1 MAMARGITSY
11 VTILRPRDPP
21 FATSDQAHVR
31 IELIMTV
38 LAGFAGGLAGALWAG
53 IVSSALLARR
63 PELSAAGWRPD
74 TAWRVLHTAALYGL
88 CGAAAGLLFWLGWGL
103 VAFTSTPWLA
113 VGATYGVLLW
123 VATALPAL
131 TLLALRVPALRAAGV
146 VMAIEALVAAVSVG
160 LLCAFAWHRVA

>member
-1 MAMARGITSY
+1 M
-11 VTILRPRDPP
+11 
-21 FATSDQAHVR
+21 R
-31 IELIMTV
+31 IELTLSV

-103 VAFTSTPWLA
+103 VAFTDGPWIV
-113 VGATYGVLLW
+113 VGASFGLLLW
-123 VATALPAL
+123 FAAAFPAL
-131 TLLALRVPALRAAGV
+131 LLLSLRLPALRAAGV
-146 VMAIEALVAAVSVG
+146 VMAIETLVAAVSIG
-160 LLCAFAWHRVA
+160 LLCAFVWHRGA

>member
-1 MAMARGITSY
+1 M
-11 VTILRPRDPP
+11 
-21 FATSDQAHVR
+21 R
-31 IELIMTV
+31 IELTLSV

-103 VAFTSTPWLA
+103 VAFTDRPWFV
-113 VGATYGVLLW
+113 VGASFGLLLW
-123 VATALPAL
+123 FAAAFPAL
-131 TLLALRVPALRAAGV
+131 LLLSLRLPTLRAAGV
-146 VMAIEALVAAVSVG
+146 VMAIEALVAAISVG
-160 LLCAFAWHRVA
+160 LLCAFVWRRAS

>member
-1 MAMARGITSY
+1 M
-11 VTILRPRDPP
+11 
-21 FATSDQAHVR
+21 R
-31 IELIMTV
+31 IELTLSV

-103 VAFTSTPWLA
+103 VAFTDGPWIV
-113 VGATYGVLLW
+113 VGASFGLLLW
-123 VATALPAL
+123 FAAAFPAL
-131 TLLALRVPALRAAGV
+131 LLLSLRLPALRAAGV
-146 VMAIEALVAAVSVG
+146 VMAIETLIAAVSIG
-160 LLCAFAWHRVA
+160 LLCAFVWHRGA

>member
-1 MAMARGITSY
+1 
-11 VTILRPRDPP
+11 LR
-21 FATSDQAHVR
+21 T
-31 IELIMTV
+31 ELIMTV
-38 LAGFAGGLAGALWAG
+38 LAGVAGGLAGTLWAG

-103 VAFTSTPWLA
+103 VALTHWPWFV
-113 VGATYGVLLW
+113 VGASYGLLLW
-123 VATALPAL
+123 FAAAFPAL
-131 TLLALRVPALRAAGV
+131 LLLALRLPALRAAGV

-160 LLCAFAWHRVA
+160 LLCAFVWHRAA